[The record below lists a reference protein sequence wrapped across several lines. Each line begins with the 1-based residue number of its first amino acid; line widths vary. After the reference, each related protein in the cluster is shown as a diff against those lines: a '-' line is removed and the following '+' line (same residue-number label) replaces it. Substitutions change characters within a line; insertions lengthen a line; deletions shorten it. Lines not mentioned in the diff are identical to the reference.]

1 MSAPFTFRGLTG
13 SDGLSDLT
21 VCALYK
27 DSCGYMW
34 MGTSTSV
41 ERFDGI
47 HLKHYPIPGENE
59 KLKWVNTIVETSDNR
74 IWMGNDMGLWQVD
87 GDSLRRVAPDVIAHG
102 VRSICQGDDGVACDA
117 IQTAGEIG
125 GVKFAVFDDEY
136 VFTGAFGDETFGI
149 EQHGFVIAVG
159 GGFLVGQYGVDVIAG
174 CLGAYKG
181 DVDVV
186 PAE

>member
-1 MSAPFTFRGLTG
+1 MRTIYLAVCLLFLSFLSAMSAPFTFRGLTG

-102 VRSICQGDDGVACDA
+102 VRSIC
-117 IQTAGEIG
+117 
-125 GVKFAVFDDEY
+125 
-136 VFTGAFGDETFGI
+136 
-149 EQHGFVIAVG
+149 
-159 GGFLVGQYGVDVIAG
+159 
-174 CLGAYKG
+174 
-181 DVDVV
+181 
-186 PAE
+186 